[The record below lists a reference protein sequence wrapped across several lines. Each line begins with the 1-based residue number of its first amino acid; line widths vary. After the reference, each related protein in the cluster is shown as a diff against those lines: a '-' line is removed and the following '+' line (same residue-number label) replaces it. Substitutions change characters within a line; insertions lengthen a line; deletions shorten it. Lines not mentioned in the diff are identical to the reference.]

1 MTIEREPMSVD
12 LAGKTA
18 FVTGGN
24 AGIGRAISVALAQAG
39 ASVVATAYSSAANPF
54 DAADGDIS
62 CVHLDATD
70 SAAVESVMAGAASSL
85 GGKIDILVNNA
96 GGLLARVPVADMSDE
111 HFHSVMD
118 VNFTTGFYCTR
129 AVLAHM
135 PDGGTIV
142 NLASLAAQD
151 GGGNGSSIYSASKA
165 ATIGF
170 TRAMAKELA
179 PRQIRVNAIAPGYIA
194 DTPFHDAFTPVETQQ
209 AIAGKTP
216 LGRGGRPEE
225 VAESVVYLASPM
237 SSFVTGA
244 TIAINGGLYFA

>member
-1 MTIEREPMSVD
+1 MSVD
-12 LAGKTA
+12 LTNKTA

-24 AGIGRAISVALAQAG
+24 AGIGRAISIALAQAG
-39 ASVVATAYSSAANPF
+39 ASVVATAYSSTPEPF
-54 DAADGDIS
+54 DESIQL
-62 CVHLDATD
+62 VQLDATD
-70 SAAVESVMAGAASSL
+70 SGAVESVMAEAAASL

-96 GGLLARVPVADMSDE
+96 GGLLARVPVAEMSDE
-111 HFHSVMD
+111 HFHAVMD

-129 AVLAHM
+129 TVLAHM

-151 GGGNGSSIYSASKA
+151 GGGAGSSIYSASKA
-165 ATIGF
+165 ACIGF

-179 PRQIRVNAIAPGYIA
+179 PRQIRVNAVAPGFIA
-194 DTPFHDAFTPVETQQ
+194 DTPFHNQFTPTETQS

-216 LGRGGRPEE
+216 LGRGGNPAE
-225 VAESVVYLASPM
+225 VADAVVYLASDM
-237 SSFVTGA
+237 SSFVTGE

>member
-1 MTIEREPMSVD
+1 MSVD
-12 LAGKTA
+12 LTNKTA

-24 AGIGRAISVALAQAG
+24 AGIGRAISIALAQAG
-39 ASVVATAYSSAANPF
+39 ATVVATAYASTPEPF
-54 DAADGDIS
+54 DEPIR
-62 CVHLDATD
+62 CVPLDATD
-70 SAAVESVMAGAASSL
+70 SAAVTSVMADAAAEL

-96 GGLLARVPVADMSDE
+96 GGLLARVPVAEMSDE

-129 AVLAHM
+129 GVLAHM

-165 ATIGF
+165 AFIGF

-179 PRQIRVNAIAPGYIA
+179 PRQIRVNAVAPGYIA
-194 DTPFHDAFTPVETQQ
+194 DTPFHNNFTPTETQT

-216 LGRGGRPEE
+216 LGRGGNPAE
-225 VAESVVYLASPM
+225 VADAVVYLASDM
-237 SSFVTGA
+237 SSFVTGE